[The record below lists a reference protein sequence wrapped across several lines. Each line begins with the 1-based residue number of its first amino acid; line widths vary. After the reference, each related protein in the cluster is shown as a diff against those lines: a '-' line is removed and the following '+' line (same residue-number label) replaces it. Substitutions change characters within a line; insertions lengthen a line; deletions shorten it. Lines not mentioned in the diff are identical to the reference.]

1 MGEISVLF
9 ISHERKMGG
18 ANLSLFELACEMK
31 KKGVKV
37 YVAVLY
43 RGCPIDIR
51 LRSAGIETV
60 PCIFGWWQQ
69 PADWN
74 MLYKGAF
81 RILHSIQFFTVKKLC
96 RFIRQK
102 NIGIVHSNSSTIDI
116 GVQAAKITN
125 CKHIYHFR
133 EFGYYD
139 YNLEY
144 IFDRRNVET
153 YINNNSSINIFISK
167 ALAETYNNITNK
179 VVIYD
184 GIAAD
189 CFISNDKKRTDG
201 VVHFLVSGN
210 LISGKNQKIV
220 LEAAAILNQ
229 NGFKDKFFV
238 SIAGMS
244 TDLKESQQYEK
255 ELKQIKEEKYL
266 GNVEFLGYITD
277 MKKLREDVDAEIVPS
292 LCEAYGRV
300 TIEAM
305 AARHIVIVSDGGA
318 NTELIDNGVTGLV
331 FENDNILDLAEKMT
345 YVINNNIE
353 CRHMAD
359 KAYEY
364 ARKRHVYEKNAQQ
377 IYEIYKDILLEN
389 EK

>member
-167 ALAETYNNITNK
+167 I
-179 VVIYD
+179 
-184 GIAAD
+184 
-189 CFISNDKKRTDG
+189 
-201 VVHFLVSGN
+201 
-210 LISGKNQKIV
+210 
-220 LEAAAILNQ
+220 
-229 NGFKDKFFV
+229 
-238 SIAGMS
+238 
-244 TDLKESQQYEK
+244 
-255 ELKQIKEEKYL
+255 
-266 GNVEFLGYITD
+266 
-277 MKKLREDVDAEIVPS
+277 
-292 LCEAYGRV
+292 
-300 TIEAM
+300 
-305 AARHIVIVSDGGA
+305 
-318 NTELIDNGVTGLV
+318 
-331 FENDNILDLAEKMT
+331 
-345 YVINNNIE
+345 
-353 CRHMAD
+353 
-359 KAYEY
+359 
-364 ARKRHVYEKNAQQ
+364 
-377 IYEIYKDILLEN
+377 
-389 EK
+389 